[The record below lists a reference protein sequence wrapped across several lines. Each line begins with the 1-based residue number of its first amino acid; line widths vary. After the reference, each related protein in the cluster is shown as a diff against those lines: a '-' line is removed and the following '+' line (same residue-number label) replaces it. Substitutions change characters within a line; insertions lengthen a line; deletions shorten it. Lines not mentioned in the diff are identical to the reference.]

1 MKMFIMN
8 IQEKILLQK
17 NKYYDLKINT
27 KLIKLVKSDL
37 CDTNQMNRSTSQVG
51 YNTIETTLMKITTK
65 A

>member
-1 MKMFIMN
+1 MN

>member
-1 MKMFIMN
+1 MFIMN